1 MSRNQD
7 FWALEERRREE
18 EDDDEEESRLG
29 RGTGSGPFSRVGNCE
44 SQKANRTLRSCYTY

>member
-7 FWALEERRREE
+7 FCALEDMRRG
-18 EDDDEEESRLG
+18 DGDDEEESRLG

-44 SQKANRTLRSCYTY
+44 SQKANRTLRKY